1 MSDPRDRSQSTPDK
15 VVKELDPTKLG
26 RYAPVATRRAS
37 APVLQSVMGSHR
49 YVPRAKANT
58 LSELEAP
65 ALETEKVVL
74 EPEKAVL
81 GYDYREYVQ
90 KFGSKTANLYE
101 IERLKVKV
109 PERSPV
115 SSEEVF
121 EHLLSEDYDG
131 VISKSWEA
139 MKKNGKIDDKNLK
152 AITEKIEE
160 IFNDSEFPFT
170 KEQLQW
176 INETMAG
183 KVIIARST
191 GDEDSADTP
200 NAGGNE
206 SVLFVEPNPASV
218 QEAMKEVVLSYFGAD
233 SLRNRIVGDGER
245 TVLSGLP
252 KMPVLLMEMVSEP
265 IKDARTVDK
274 GEPPP
279 IGIAMSTDKLEFT
292 GGEDFHFVS
301 VSSAVGPG
309 VNEGSGRVEVDETF
323 VMQAKDGTPLI
334 IYQQPA
340 IKLERI
346 RAVKDDSG
354 AITNQLE
361 KNSTQIAYKPSLS
374 REQVKSL
381 VGSSDKIKSLNKGK
395 TTEVE
400 AVVGGDGQ
408 INFVQH
414 RAIPDPRSE
423 VTPTYVDTS
432 KATGHSQAFQYTTVV
447 PKSGDALVITDW
459 SQVCFAQT
467 MKEAEAMFDWKGG
480 SQRVVIVRQP
490 DGSNSH
496 PAVNFGSYKKDD
508 NGRKVPNPI
517 PCLVVPNY
525 EELLALKK
533 ASLAPDQPLIIDG
546 QTQKAFVW
554 TDKTFDPGTAIV
566 DGRISHHLGL
576 ETSVTKDTV
585 LDLVNKLK
593 TVESDKLATLEE
605 GLKPILAEYNEA
617 LKGYE
622 TLLTKNADTIHNSEG
637 LKLQLQTIRDNFKE
651 VSQALEKVVAG
662 DPKYTF
668 DEGTHARLLIA
679 KFFEAS
685 MHNIDHF
692 QDSIDTERSASRYL
706 QAAKGSPID
715 RPIFADEVRAV
726 SDGLTGPLNLRWKR
740 FLTLT
745 EQAGLSES
753 EIDSFK
759 GMMANLDKLGVTA
772 TWMST
777 VFDKKYAEIMPSGRT
792 GTTPVAPTAKALL
805 QALVKDYEGT
815 SDFLVQQQS
824 LQKKL
829 EEAERSVTDF
839 ATPSKFEKAFG
850 SLKDI
855 AQVFIDEPW
864 PKDLNDN
871 PLKKA
876 VQVQTLGRLIE
887 VYDSSIKSLKNSS
900 LPAKELVETEI
911 KMLNTFSEL
920 FENLF
925 TKIDLPSDNPKT
937 KPKYLNDLRQ
947 AATTI
952 KDQVKTMDEVGL
964 QGQSRCG
971 PDFNVNNCLYRS
983 TGKLM
988 PSNVE
993 ELFTTLHQG
1002 LEEIRSGL
1010 MVGGTDYGIDMPS
1023 EMQSLLTAIPR
1034 LAMQTAV
1041 KTPGVLVGRDITA
1054 TGVTYAYNMPVLDHG
1069 IKIRAMYEK
1078 PGPGETNGK
1087 MSIELDFYADN
1098 AGDRLK
1104 NMAALA
1110 NQFSFGTEPLDDRS
1124 RREVVWGE
1132 KQFKAKFELR
1142 SEMDIRRVTTLI
1154 NNLNAYSMAPRN
1166 DSIHNITSL
1175 PYVVKMHN
1183 NLTSGVFPEKRR
1195 RILNDYLNVTFGTV
1209 LGAVQPNGKIA
1220 STTTDY
1226 NVKLVPSSPLSFV
1239 NPDDG
1244 QTYTL
1249 DFDKPKFGLTEQ
1261 VFSKIPEKTLNE
1273 AKEAVL
1279 HGTRQFTFDSNG
1291 KSYTLDLNQ
1300 KDLGLSASDSRAL
1313 SLNGKRLGELRDEL
1327 SLAWDNATFYLKGKD
1342 VTQFRSNWTD
1352 FMYGT
1357 PMSFSAKGAFPEL
1370 DLWKAISVKRK
1381 KRVDLGK
1388 IDNSFKSVLEKKY
1401 ALHDVEKNLAERA
1414 SFATPKDKQD
1424 HAQTLQAYHMELSKM
1439 ELICSGYVNKKKASG
1454 KYSATNSHGKVDDL
1468 MEQTKIQ
1475 KKSIEHQMLILG
1487 LVPAKLSE
1495 KSIAALPFRPPYK

>member
-26 RYAPVATRRAS
+26 KYAPVATRRAS

-49 YVPRAKANT
+49 YVPRAKANA

-65 ALETEKVVL
+65 ALEPEKAVL

-115 SSEEVF
+115 SSKEVF

-139 MKKNGKIDDKNLK
+139 MKKNGKIDEKNLK

-176 INETMAG
+176 INETMVG

-233 SLRNRIVGDGER
+233 SLRNRIVGDGEK

-361 KNSTQIAYKPSLS
+361 KNSTQLAYKPSLS

-423 VTPTYVDTS
+423 VNPTYVDTS

-554 TDKTFDPGTAIV
+554 TDKTFDRDTTINN
-566 DGRISHHLGL
+566 GRISHHLGL

-605 GLKPILAEYNEA
+605 GLKPVLAEYNEA

-692 QDSIDTERSASRYL
+692 QDLIDAERSASRYL

-745 EQAGLSES
+745 EQAGLSPS
-753 EIDSFK
+753 EVDSFK
-759 GMMANLDKLGVTA
+759 GMMANLDKLGITA

-964 QGQSRCG
+964 QAQSRCG

-983 TGKLM
+983 TGKIM

-1002 LEEIRSGL
+1002 LEEIRAGL

-1023 EMQSLLTAIPR
+1023 EMQSLLTAIPK

-1041 KTPGVLVGRDITA
+1041 KIPGVLVGRDITA

-1078 PGPGETNGK
+1078 PGPGETKSK

-1098 AGDRLK
+1098 AGDRLE

-1110 NQFSFGTEPLDDRS
+1110 NQFSFGTEPLDDKS

-1142 SEMDIRRVTTLI
+1142 SEMDTKRVTTLI
-1154 NNLNAYSMAPRN
+1154 NNLSVYSMAQRN
-1166 DSIHNITSL
+1166 GSLHNTNSL
-1175 PYVVKMHN
+1175 QYVVKLHN
-1183 NLTSGVFPEKRR
+1183 DLTAGVFPEKRR
-1195 RILNDYLNVTFGTV
+1195 RLLNDYLNVTFGTV
-1209 LGAVQPNGKIA
+1209 LGAVQGKNVS

-1226 NVKLVPSSPLSFV
+1226 NVKLVSSKPLSFV
-1239 NPDDG
+1239 DEYE
-1244 QTYTL
+1244 QTHTL
-1249 DFDKPKFGLTEQ
+1249 DLDKPKFGLTDP

-1291 KSYTLDLNQ
+1291 KSYALDLNQ

-1327 SLAWDNATFYLKGKD
+1327 SLAWDNATFYLRAKD

-1352 FMYGT
+1352 FIYGT
-1357 PMSFSAKGAFPEL
+1357 PMSFSAKSAFPEL
-1370 DLWKAISVKRK
+1370 DLWKAISVKSK

-1401 ALHDVEKNLAERA
+1401 ALHDAEKRLAERG

-1424 HAQTLQAYHMELSKM
+1424 HAQALQAYHMELSKM
-1439 ELICSGYVNKKKASG
+1439 ELICSGYVNKKVAAR
-1454 KYSATNSHGKVDDL
+1454 KYSDTNVHSKVQEL
-1468 MEQTKIQ
+1468 GNQSTIQ
-1475 KKSIEHQMLILG
+1475 KRAIEHQMLILG
-1487 LVPAKLSE
+1487 LVPEKLSE